1 MTVVG
6 RLAASGESPEHLL
19 SRARDRFAVG
29 DYRGTVVCC
38 EQVIAEGRPFAD
50 AFHLLGV
57 AFAMLGQPD
66 RALEAFDQAL
76 VRNPRYLEALVHR
89 ALALSA
95 LGRGDQAQAA
105 MAHATQV
112 APPPVG
118 GLPAVVAAQLAN
130 RHAEL
135 ARAYEEAGQPLRA
148 IAEYRRALEL
158 GPAFLDL
165 RYRMARALLE
175 TGQALE
181 AREELEHILQVNDAF
196 LDARVSLGLAHY
208 MAGDEL
214 TARRIWN
221 ECLERRPRYARA
233 QSYLSMLER
242 KAK

>member
-1 MTVVG
+1 MTVIG
-6 RLAASGESPEHLL
+6 HLGPSGESPERLL
-19 SRARDRFAVG
+19 TRARDRFAVG

-38 EQVIAEGRPFAD
+38 EQLIVEGRPFAD

-57 AFAMLGQPD
+57 ALAMLGQPD

-95 LGRGDQAQAA
+95 LGRAEEAEAALAQAA
-105 MAHATQV
+105 HL
-112 APPPVG
+112 APPPVD

-148 IAEYRRALEL
+148 IGEYRRALEL

-165 RYRMARALLE
+165 RYRLARALLE
-175 TGQALE
+175 TGAALE
-181 AREELEHILQVNDAF
+181 AREELEQVLKANEAF

-214 TARRIWN
+214 AARRSWH
-221 ECLERRPRYARA
+221 ECLEHRPRHARA
-233 QSYLSMLER
+233 QSYLAMLDR
-242 KAK
+242 RAR